1 MLFRDRHDAALR
13 LIPQLEKYRKEN
25 GVVMAIP
32 RGGVPIGYYI
42 ARHNNMPLD
51 LMLTKKIGHPL
62 NPEVAIGAV
71 SLEDYEVQEHYIVP
85 PSYIDTEV
93 KKISDALHRQYRMY
107 AGDQHHGLDLKGKT
121 ILLID
126 DGVATGNTI
135 ITAARI
141 IRKKN
146 PAKII
151 VAVPVAAPGAVA
163 RISEVADEL
172 VCLHTPERFLS
183 VSEFYVDFS
192 QVPDEEVARLLK
204 NANSFGS
211 AA

>member
-42 ARHNNMPLD
+42 ARHHNMPLD
-51 LMLTKKIGHPL
+51 LMSTKKIGHPL

-71 SLEDYEVQEHYIVP
+71 SLEDYEVQDHYIVP
-85 PSYIDTEV
+85 PSYIAAEV
-93 KKISDALHRQYRMY
+93 KKISDALHHQYRMY
-107 AGDQHHGLDLKGKT
+107 TGDQHHALDLTGKT
-121 ILLID
+121 VILID

-146 PAKII
+146 PSKII

-163 RISEVADEL
+163 RIREVADEL

-183 VSEFYVDFS
+183 VSECYVDFS
-192 QVPDEEVARLLK
+192 QVPEEEVARLLK
-204 NANSFGS
+204 NANAFGS